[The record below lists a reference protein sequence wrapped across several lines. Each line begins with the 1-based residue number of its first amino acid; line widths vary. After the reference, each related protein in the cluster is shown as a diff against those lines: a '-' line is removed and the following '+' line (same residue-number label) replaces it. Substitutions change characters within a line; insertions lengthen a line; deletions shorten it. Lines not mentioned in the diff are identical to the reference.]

1 MNTILLHALLDMG
14 IDIDEAIDLAKRAS
28 DETKEDK

>member
-1 MNTILLHALLDMG
+1 MNTILLHALIDMG
-14 IDIDEAIDLAKRAS
+14 IDIDEAIDLPNRAR